1 MTSSK
6 TTSTAP
12 DNQPSQKIDKAV
24 LLDGR
29 IIELSIGQQK
39 ILIDRDG
46 NSRPMRLD
54 TLQAGNTIHESIYAC
69 IKTTLSTHSLSYNN
83 TILYAIKS
91 WFDLPE
97 MQLVSYIDISEV
109 NLLNKI
115 PADYRPFVT
124 PLLRRISAIGLPGLS
139 ESVIDF
145 LKNSHKWEEKGN
157 GAYYGLITNDPE
169 RGALTE
175 QEIHN
180 IHNQLHRAFSAGE
193 ISLPDYTLCW
203 FFIGTGVRPSQARR
217 MTKKDVIIH
226 SKEGM
231 EVTLK
236 IPLAKGERTVET
248 EYWSRRSPTVPAEC
262 LINYL
267 ESPLMTAQ
275 SDDEPLFDAASSQA
289 LGYRISYVIRGL
301 DTYSERLGAKI
312 PITPY
317 RFRYTMATR
326 ALANG
331 ASDYEVARLLT
342 HRSTSCIQ
350 FYRAS
355 MPELQKPIRKA
366 LGKEM
371 TYFANAFLGKALT
384 GLHEASRAGDA
395 DAVITDFLRLM
406 GQPVGACGTR
416 AECHQNAP
424 IACLAGCA
432 HFEPLLSAPWESLM
446 ASLAADQELE
456 TEPRIRQIN
465 HSAMSTIQQ
474 IIALRAESEEVV

>member
-1 MTSSK
+1 MISSK
-6 TTSTAP
+6 TTRSDLENNLINNSGKVA
-12 DNQPSQKIDKAV
+12 

-29 IIELSIGQQK
+29 IIEIEIGK
-39 ILIDRDG
+39 NHNLTDRDG
-46 NSRPMRLD
+46 NSTLLRLEK
-54 TLQAGNTIHESIYAC
+54 LQAGNPFHESVFTC
-69 IKTTLSTHSLSYNN
+69 IKTTLSTHSISYNR
-83 TILYAIKS
+83 TILNAIAH
-91 WFDLPE
+91 WLEMPE
-97 MQLVSYIDISEV
+97 MQHKPNIDIPEI
-109 NLLNKI
+109 NLLTKI
-115 PADYRPFVT
+115 PENYRPFVT
-124 PLLRRISAIGLPGLS
+124 PLLRRISALGLPGAS
-139 ESVIDF
+139 EGVIDF
-145 LKNSHKWEEKGN
+145 LKHSHKWEEKSN

-180 IHNQLHRAFSAGE
+180 IHNQLHRAYSEG
-193 ISLPDYTLCW
+193 IINLVDYTICW
-203 FFIGTGVRPSQARR
+203 FFIGTGVRPSQAQR
-217 MTKKDVIIH
+217 MKKSDVIVH
-226 SKEGM
+226 NKGGN
-231 EVTLK
+231 EVTLR
-236 IPLAKGERTVET
+236 IPLAKGERTVAV
-248 EYWSRRSPTVPAEC
+248 EYWARRAPTVLAEC
-262 LINYL
+262 LISYL
-267 ESPLMTAQ
+267 NSPGMIDK
-275 SDDEPLFDAASSQA
+275 SDEFALFGTASSKA
-289 LGYRISYVIRGL
+289 LGYRMSYIIRGL
-301 DTYSERLGAKI
+301 NTHSERLGTKT

-371 TYFANAFLGKALT
+371 TYFANAFQGKALT

-406 GQPVGACGTR
+406 GQPLGACGTR

-432 HFEPLLSAPWESLM
+432 HFEPLLSAPWETLM
-446 ASLAADQELE
+446 ASLVADQELE

-465 HSAMSTIQQ
+465 HSAMSAIQQ
-474 IIALRAESEEVV
+474 IIALRGESEEVV